1 MKRSNVVKIGLLC
14 AGIAVVAA
22 GIFLFVCRASQKIV
36 EEGEIYYV
44 QGHLTKMES
53 PLNEKM
59 LEHASNRFSYINENY
74 LAPEGITPH
83 LAIIPDKNYYLT
95 QDEQSRA
102 LDYDA
107 LISKVIRD
115 NPYMEYIDITDLLSL
130 DDFYI
135 TDSHWRQENI
145 TDIADRIAAAM
156 GVSLVDDYELCR
168 LEEPF
173 YGVYY
178 EDGEDR
184 VQADTIYYLDSETIR
199 ACTVSAVGE
208 EKNPAIYDL
217 ESGKKESPYDMF
229 LSGAV
234 AILTIEN
241 PNASN
246 DRSLIVFRDS
256 FGSSFVPLLIS
267 GYKNITMIDIRYVQ
281 SQALGQF
288 VDFSDSDVLFLYST
302 LLLNNSMGMK

>member
-1 MKRSNVVKIGLLC
+1 MKKSNVVKIGLLC

-22 GIFLFVCRASQKIV
+22 GIFLFVSRASQKIV

-44 QGHLTKMES
+44 QGHLTKMET

-59 LEHASNRFSYINENY
+59 IEHASNRFSYINENY
-74 LAPEGITPH
+74 LAPEGITPY

-156 GVSLVDDYELCR
+156 DVSLVDDYELCR

-199 ACTVSAVGE
+199 GCTVSAVGE

-217 ESGKKESPYDMF
+217 ENGKKESPYDMF